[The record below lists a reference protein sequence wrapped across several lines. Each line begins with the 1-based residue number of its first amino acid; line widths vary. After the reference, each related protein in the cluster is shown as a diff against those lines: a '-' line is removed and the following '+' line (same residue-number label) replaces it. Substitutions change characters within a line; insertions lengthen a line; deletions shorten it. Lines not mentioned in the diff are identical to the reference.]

1 MCKAD
6 SKMQRAWKQKSLD
19 EKRLRFVMKRSSI
32 PTQLS
37 SSTYVNH
44 GVLANHKAA
53 AGAAASTASTLP
65 PKPETKGFL
74 ESRKKSPSMKAQQ
87 RMYVDDFADF
97 DCLLEEEATSSA
109 KTAQAATA
117 SKESLYRD
125 SECQTGEELI
135 QAMFLQLRRRRFQ
148 SSSGNNTPSPRR
160 PTRELGAPV
169 KEVTFNTHVVP
180 VHVDSSWS
188 RASEHSQVPEQLPLL
203 SRNFNEENYLRTGE
217 DGDGAASVEAQRR
230 LSDLSSLS
238 YMDGASSPEM
248 PVLGPHRRSS
258 DTSDVSSHRGCH
270 QNIYHRPPTP
280 RTPRKLL
287 IQNNHN
293 DIAGDSSSCMPRG
306 SLPSPHLLNV
316 QEAAFRM
323 QASSSSQSLSSLTSE
338 GSRRSGGS
346 GKGRGPGGRGS
357 DRSEEGEG
365 EEEEGGG
372 GEWGRRDVGVE
383 GKGQRERRQ
392 GKGAG

>member
-1 MCKAD
+1 
-6 SKMQRAWKQKSLD
+6 MQRAWKQKSLD

-53 AGAAASTASTLP
+53 AGATASTASTLL
-65 PKPETKGFL
+65 PKPESKGFL
-74 ESRKKSPSMKAQQ
+74 ESRKKSPSTKAQQ

-97 DCLLEEEATSSA
+97 DCLLEEEASSSA

-125 SECQTGEELI
+125 SECQTGEELV

-160 PTRELGAPV
+160 PTGEFGAPV

-217 DGDGAASVEAQRR
+217 DCDGAASVEAQRR

-248 PVLGPHRRSS
+248 LVLGPHRRSS
-258 DTSDVSSHRGCH
+258 DTSDVSSHRGY

-293 DIAGDSSSCMPRG
+293 DIAGNSSSSMPRG

-316 QEAAFRM
+316 QGAASRM

-346 GKGRGPGGRGS
+346 GRGGGPGGRGS
-357 DRSEEGEG
+357 DRWEEREEGEEPSPERG
-365 EEEEGGG
+365 AAK
-372 GEWGRRDVGVE
+372 DNGVVE
-383 GKGQRERRQ
+383 FQQYLHDHGLNLDMSSVQTSDL
-392 GKGAG
+392 